1 MKKVE
6 EEVEKEEEKGKRK
19 EGKRKE
25 KKKKGKGK
33 EGKKLAPL
41 TEQPPS
47 IEHCSE
53 HFPLL

>member
-25 KKKKGKGK
+25 KKKGKGK
-33 EGKKLAPL
+33 EGKKFAPL

-47 IEHCSE
+47 IKHCSE